1 MQSAVVH
8 IRRNVAW
15 VLWVLWVPCVLSG
28 SSRAQ
33 DTPKYFNKAWRDSAA
48 EYHGRVET
56 YRQELFSYD
65 WGMSMAVLPIMG
77 ESYVDKLGTGIRYSV
92 ARTAAVAL
100 ATVGTVR
107 LIRGSPYLGLNI
119 GMLAGG
125 IIGYFAL
132 KWSEISDVMQT
143 VSEKNEAL
151 AEKWQIAE
159 PDIAPGS
166 IRSPTKP
173 MPDWITH
180 GPERRNPERA
190 REAVDIPLTAPH

>member
-1 MQSAVVH
+1 MQFGTA
-8 IRRNVAW
+8 
-15 VLWVLWVPCVLSG
+15 
-28 SSRAQ
+28 SSRSGVVSILLVLLVPWRPALAQ
-33 DTPKYFNKAWRDSAA
+33 DTPKYFHKAYRDSAA
-48 EYHGRVET
+48 EYHGRVEV
-56 YRQELFSYD
+56 YRQELYSYD

-77 ESYVDKLGTGIRYSV
+77 ESYVDKLGTGIRYSI
-92 ARTAAVAL
+92 ARTAAVAV

-132 KWSEISDVMQT
+132 KSSEISDVMQT

-159 PDIAPGS
+159 PDIEPGS

-180 GPERRNPERA
+180 GTERRDPQRA
-190 REAVDIPLTAPH
+190 REAVDKPLPAAQ